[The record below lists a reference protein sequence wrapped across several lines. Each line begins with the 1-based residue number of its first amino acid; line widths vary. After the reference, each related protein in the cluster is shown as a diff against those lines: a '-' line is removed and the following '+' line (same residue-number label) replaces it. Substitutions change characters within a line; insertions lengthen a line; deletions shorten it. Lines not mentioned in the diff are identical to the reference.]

1 MARAEAVAEIERPTP
16 ERVKQAP
23 YGIIEPEV
31 SQRRERRPHIE
42 RDVWSELERRKAIN
56 ADEAA
61 AGRRFAAHL
70 ELAYRG
76 RAVTQS
82 YGDRISGSRAAG
94 EGEEKHVDY
103 VRAHQSAR
111 DALVP
116 ALRLPMTLACDG
128 QTLEAI
134 GRLAG
139 GQKERQRACVAAT
152 QLLRA
157 ACQVLFEHY
166 RRAPRPG

>member
-1 MARAEAVAEIERPTP
+1 MARAETVAEIERPTR
-16 ERVKQAP
+16 ERVNQAA

-31 SQRRERRPHIE
+31 SQRRERRAHIV
-42 RDVWSELERRKAIN
+42 RDIWAELERRKAVD

-61 AGRRFAAHL
+61 SGRRFAAHL

-82 YGDRISGSRAAG
+82 YGDRITGSRAAG
-94 EGEEKHVDY
+94 EGEARHVDY
-103 VRAHQSAR
+103 VAAHKAAR

-139 GQKERQRACVAAT
+139 GQRERQRASVAAT
-152 QLLRA
+152 QLLRV
-157 ACQVLFEHY
+157 ACQVLTEHY
-166 RRAPRPG
+166 RRVPKPG